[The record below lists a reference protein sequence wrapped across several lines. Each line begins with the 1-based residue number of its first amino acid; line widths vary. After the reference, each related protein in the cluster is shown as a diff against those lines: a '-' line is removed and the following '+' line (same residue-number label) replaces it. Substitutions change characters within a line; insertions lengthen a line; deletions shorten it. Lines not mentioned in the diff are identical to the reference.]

1 MTAQHSLSGPYQSE
15 ELDIFRHSVRR
26 FFQEECAPH
35 QPAWEE
41 AGIAPRQIWLRA
53 GELGFLCPRV
63 PAADGG
69 LGVDL
74 AFSIATLE
82 EQMRAGVFAPSV
94 SVHSDVI
101 APYLV
106 HYGTPE
112 QKKRYL
118 PGMIAGTCIGAI
130 AMTEPSGGSDLK
142 ALRTTARRDGDSY
155 VINGQ
160 KTFIT
165 NGIAAD
171 LVILAAR
178 TDAGARGIGLFLVE
192 TKSEGF
198 RRGRNLQKLGQ
209 HASDTA
215 ELFFDDLR
223 VHASALLGGIEGRG
237 FAQLMDRLVEER
249 LMAGVA
255 AAAVIDRALELTV
268 AYVKER
274 KAFGKRVIDFQNTRF
289 KLAAA
294 KAEAAVLRAFLSR
307 CIADFRAGTL
317 DPATAAMLKY
327 WATERQC
334 SIVDDCVQLHG
345 GYGYMLEYPIARM
358 WLDSRITTI
367 YGGANEVMKDII
379 GRSLR

>member
-1 MTAQHSLSGPYQSE
+1 MTTQHSASEPLESG

-41 AGIAPRQIWLRA
+41 AGIAPREIWLRA

-63 PAADGG
+63 PVADGG
-69 LGVDL
+69 LGADL
-74 AFSIATLE
+74 AFSIATME

-94 SVHSDVI
+94 CVHSDVI

-142 ALRTTARRDGDSY
+142 ALRTTARRDGDAY

-178 TDAGARGIGLFLVE
+178 TEAGARGISLFLVD

-215 ELFFDDLR
+215 ELFFDDYAYPHPLC
-223 VHASALLGGIEGRG
+223 L
-237 FAQLMDRLVEER
+237 
-249 LMAGVA
+249 AGS
-255 AAAVIDRALELTV
+255 
-268 AYVKER
+268 K
-274 KAFGKRVIDFQNTRF
+274 
-289 KLAAA
+289 
-294 KAEAAVLRAFLSR
+294 
-307 CIADFRAGTL
+307 
-317 DPATAAMLKY
+317 
-327 WATERQC
+327 
-334 SIVDDCVQLHG
+334 
-345 GYGYMLEYPIARM
+345 
-358 WLDSRITTI
+358 
-367 YGGANEVMKDII
+367 GGAL
-379 GRSLR
+379 RS

>member
-1 MTAQHSLSGPYQSE
+1 
-15 ELDIFRHSVRR
+15 VRR
-26 FFQEECAPH
+26 FFQEECAPN

-41 AGIAPRQIWLRA
+41 AGIAPREIWLRA

-63 PAADGG
+63 PVADGG
-69 LGVDL
+69 LGADF
-74 AFSIATLE
+74 AFSIATME

-94 SVHSDVI
+94 CVHSDVI
-101 APYLV
+101 APYVV

-118 PGMIAGTCIGAI
+118 PGMIAGTCIGAV

-142 ALRTTARRDGDSY
+142 ALRTTARRDGESY

-178 TDAGARGIGLFLVE
+178 TGAGAGGISLFLID
-192 TKSEGF
+192 TTSEGF
-198 RRGRNLQKLGQ
+198 HRGRNLQKLGQ

-223 VHASALLGGIEGRG
+223 VPASALLGGIEGRG

-255 AAAVIDRALELTV
+255 AMAVIDRAIELTV

-294 KAEAAVLRAFLSR
+294 KAEAEILRAFLNR
-307 CIADFRAGTL
+307 CTADFRAGTL
-317 DPATAAMLKY
+317 DATTAAMLKY

-334 SIVDDCVQLHG
+334 AIVDDCVQLHG

-358 WLDSRITTI
+358 WLDSRITMI